1 VLHASFTAF
10 DWSANHSGGALVVQ
24 LGETR
29 RIEMAPCATPYAVKK
44 WLIS

>member
-1 VLHASFTAF
+1 VLHASFTAS

-29 RIEMAPCATPYAVKK
+29 RIKMAPHATPELFRK
-44 WLIS
+44 WLIY